1 MGSLQ
6 KHERAQTTM
15 ERFHNSKQRRPSHR
29 QGIFHGKQKLESDDG
44 DSINRPGSPGRR
56 TGNPALPKRGTS
68 PGAGVNRSQIVTPGQ
83 GARLGS
89 TQAQAGQTGRRR
101 GSILMT
107 PAAARGPDAAGRRI
121 AMKPTLR
128 MHHTQGSVDARTRNG
143 STFST
148 TVTGGN
154 SRALRGLS
162 TGDASFN
169 ALASRLT
176 ADSGR
181 AGGAMGMGRAG
192 EEVKRALLNKV
203 MPVVQAAGQT
213 GADKRQ
219 LGAGDDYT
227 DRRLLTKKRADER
240 RKP

>member
-1 MGSLQ
+1 
-6 KHERAQTTM
+6 M
-15 ERFHNSKQRRPSHR
+15 ERFHNSKQRRPSQR

-154 SRALRGLS
+154 SRAVRGQS

-176 ADSGR
+176 TDSGR
-181 AGGAMGMGRAG
+181 AGGAMGMGKAG
-192 EEVKRALLNKV
+192 EEVKPK
-203 MPVVQAAGQT
+203 AGYWRQT
-213 GADKRQ
+213 VGEQRHKNNAELRV
-219 LGAGDDYT
+219 GGHAGDT
-227 DRRLLTKKRADER
+227 DEEALWTAQSAGTSS
-240 RKP
+240 RK

>member
-1 MGSLQ
+1 
-6 KHERAQTTM
+6 M
-15 ERFHNSKQRRPSHR
+15 ERFHNSKQRKTSQRH
-29 QGIFHGKQKLESDDG
+29 GFFFGGKQKLESDDG

-56 TGNPALPKRGTS
+56 AGNPALLQRGTS

-89 TQAQAGQTGRRR
+89 TQAQAGQAGRRR

-107 PAAARGPDAAGRRI
+107 PGAARGPDAAGRRI

-128 MHHTQGSVDARTRNG
+128 MHQTQGSVDARTRNG

-176 ADSGR
+176 NDSGR